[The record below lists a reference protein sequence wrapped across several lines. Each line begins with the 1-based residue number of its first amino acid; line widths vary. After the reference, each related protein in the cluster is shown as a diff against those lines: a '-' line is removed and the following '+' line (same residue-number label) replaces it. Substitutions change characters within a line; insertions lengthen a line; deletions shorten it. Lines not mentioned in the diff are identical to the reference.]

1 MPFDLP
7 EAHLLNQQIF
17 KTIYPY
23 HTMVE
28 ANCEMAQA
36 QGPYKTYKGSLTSQ
50 GIHFVPASNVPMPSQ
65 GI

>member
-7 EAHLLNQQIF
+7 EAHLFNQQIF

-23 HTMVE
+23 HTAVE

-36 QGPYKTYKGSLTSQ
+36 QGLYKTYKGSPTSQ
-50 GIHFVPASNVPMPSQ
+50 GIYFVPAGNVPMPSQ
-65 GI
+65 EI

>member
-36 QGPYKTYKGSLTSQ
+36 QGLYETYEGSPALQ
-50 GIHFVPASNVPMPSQ
+50 GVHSVPVAGPT
-65 GI
+65 